1 MGKKQ
6 NTYPEREKI
15 SQSITWL
22 SFRKKTFAELAF
34 KQPVYHAL
42 AS

>member
-22 SFRKKTFAELAF
+22 RFRRRSFAELVF

-42 AS
+42 VS